1 MKIRWTATALSHLKD
16 LPREVGE
23 EILRKVRTAAAYPL
37 MYPERQRGRYR
48 GCRWFPVSFWLV
60 FYRTSDRGII
70 VVGIWHGAR
79 KEA

>member
-1 MKIRWTATALSHLKD
+1 MKIRWTATALSHLKEV
-16 LPREVGE
+16 PREAGE
-23 EILRKVRTAAAYPL
+23 DILRKVRTAAAYPR

-48 GCRWFPVSFWLV
+48 GCRWFPTGSWLV
-60 FYRTSDRGII
+60 FYRTFGDRIV